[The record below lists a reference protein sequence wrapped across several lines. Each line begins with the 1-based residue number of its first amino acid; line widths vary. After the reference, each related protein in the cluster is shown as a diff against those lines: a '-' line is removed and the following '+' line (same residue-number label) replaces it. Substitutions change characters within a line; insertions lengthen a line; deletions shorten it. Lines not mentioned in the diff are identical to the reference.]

1 MLGPALVIRP
11 AGSWVAGWPGAR
23 SATAQPSRDERQRAV
38 AAAAVLLARA
48 AHPPGKQLQG
58 RSPSGHTQRRSSS
71 PGPMNA
77 ALRFAVRLAVLV
89 GFVLAFLYYRMELRA
104 ATETHFDALNEQRRK
119 FNEARPKEP
128 PPMRTDM

>member
-1 MLGPALVIRP
+1 
-11 AGSWVAGWPGAR
+11 
-23 SATAQPSRDERQRAV
+23 
-38 AAAAVLLARA
+38 
-48 AHPPGKQLQG
+48 
-58 RSPSGHTQRRSSS
+58 
-71 PGPMNA
+71 MNA
-77 ALRFAVRLAVLV
+77 ALRLAVRLAVLV